1 MLSIVLFHFAHLQ
14 EVSLLMKTWSWERR
28 SSSLIF
34 YKRVVHNLNPGI
46 IKEIKYFG
54 IGIRWTSE
62 NAKVKPFRLNELST
76 LLLNSTG
83 KKSKLIISK
92 LLQSFKKK
100 KGELLNGHLK
110 ANSRACMWK
119 PDI

>member
-1 MLSIVLFHFAHLQ
+1 MILH
-14 EVSLLMKTWSWERR
+14 
-28 SSSLIF
+28 
-34 YKRVVHNLNPGI
+34 KRVVHNLNPGT

-62 NAKVKPFRLNELST
+62 NAEVKQFRLNELST

-83 KKSKLIISK
+83 KNNKLIISK
-92 LLQSFKKK
+92 LLQPLKK